1 MGDNNSRNNSGR
13 GVACMQK
20 ITKMQNEDLEFVR
33 KYCLAGTFP
42 ASDERC
48 PYAKAKL
55 LAGLPDIPKGASDL
69 READTLFLCRYPDQ
83 KMPTH
88 EARLISELSQCP
100 HTQRREMIDGMGVA
114 KV

>member
-1 MGDNNSRNNSGR
+1 
-13 GVACMQK
+13 MQK

-69 READTLFLCRYPDQ
+69 READALFLCRYPDQ

>member
-1 MGDNNSRNNSGR
+1 
-13 GVACMQK
+13 MQA
-20 ITKMQNEDLEFVR
+20 ITKILNEDLKFVR

-55 LAGLPDIPKGASDL
+55 LAGFPDIPKGASDS
-69 READTLFLCRYPDQ
+69 READALFLCRYPDQ

-88 EARLISELSQCP
+88 EARLISELNQCP
-100 HTQRREMIDGMGVA
+100 HTQRREMIDGMRVA